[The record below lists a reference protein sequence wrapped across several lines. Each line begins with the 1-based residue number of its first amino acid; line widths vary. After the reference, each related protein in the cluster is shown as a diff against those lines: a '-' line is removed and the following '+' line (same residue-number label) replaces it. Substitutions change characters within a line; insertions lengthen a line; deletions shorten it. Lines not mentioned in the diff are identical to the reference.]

1 MNLLFNIVSSLKCFG
16 CISGKCLTSPES
28 FGSEITCNGNDPV
41 CVKQVDG
48 NKVVR
53 VCEYSNAYAPLRPLS
68 GQCLAYKGKETCFCT
83 EDKCNSVPVITPM
96 LFLIMMPFFFAVAL
110 F

>member
-1 MNLLFNIVSSLKCFG
+1 MNLLFNIDSSLKCFG
-16 CISGKCLTSPES
+16 CKSGKCLTSPES

-53 VCEYSNAYAPLRPLS
+53 VCEYSNSYAPLRPLA
-68 GQCLAYKGKETCFCT
+68 GQCLEYNGKRTCFCT
-83 EDKCNSVPVITPM
+83 EDKCNSVTGITPM
-96 LFLIMMPFFFAVAL
+96 IFLIMMAFFLSVVHF
-110 F
+110 